1 MINYRVYVSSRRE
14 YHYFG
19 TYNPEETIVFLD
31 YMILEKQTK
40 NKILAIECDTVNNSE
55 FPIFLYL
62 GKQEEY
68 DEFKEYLNVRK
79 EIEFQKRRKR

>member
-1 MINYRVYVSSRRE
+1 MINYRIYVSSRRV
-14 YHYFG
+14 YHCFG

-31 YMILEKQTK
+31 YMILEKQTN